1 MWARRWCRENLCPPP
16 AGDGLHGPCQLFGL
30 LQGQTCRPTL
40 THGLSRSEGQRS
52 GTSLPDAGGCHY
64 MSTEP
69 IVKDTRGLKGPNSS
83 NLARTQAKTAIN
95 HPDATVTEGGRAQGQ
110 ASPRARG
117 IAADDGAS
125 R

>member
-69 IVKDTRGLKGPNSS
+69 IVKDTRGRRGD
-83 NLARTQAKTAIN
+83 I
-95 HPDATVTEGGRAQGQ
+95 VTRCSAV
-110 ASPRARG
+110 RG
-117 IAADDGAS
+117 SHDVQHEIQPQKAPPQQFVEKWLWP
-125 R
+125 